1 MEDQG
6 NQQKQDKKMR
16 EIKDCLIQLEL
27 FCTNKLLNTSPDQKY
42 SEVNVSRQK
51 VLREQYFLDTLG
63 EVLKYSF
70 SSADL
75 ESVRKLIF

>member
-1 MEDQG
+1 MEVEG

-42 SEVNVSRQK
+42 SEVNTNRQK

-70 SSADL
+70 TPADL
-75 ESVRKLIF
+75 ENVRE